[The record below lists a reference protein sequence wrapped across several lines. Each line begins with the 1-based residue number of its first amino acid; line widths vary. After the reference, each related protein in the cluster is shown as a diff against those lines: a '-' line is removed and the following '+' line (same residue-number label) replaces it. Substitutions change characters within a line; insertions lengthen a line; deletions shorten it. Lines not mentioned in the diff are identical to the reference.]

1 MSTTRVFLVASSLA
15 RLIEKERAGHLIQQG
30 YFPDQP
36 SRSISIRVEGNACS
50 LILITHEPNGPV
62 EEATAIPVS
71 QAEALL
77 DLAAGRVEYQSVG
90 PTIGTQPATLHRFIT
105 PGPLD
110 LITVAFEQPQQA
122 RAFQP
127 LPWFGPEVTEDP
139 AYQARSMALAGLP
152 SRTEVE
158 ITGAAVES
166 LLDTLDDGSEARL
179 PEPSAQAVAA
189 PEPVPDTKPDEED
202 DGLEVEDSVIR
213 ELARS
218 LRPQRRQ

>member
-15 RLIEKERAGHLIQQG
+15 RLIEKERAGDLIRQG

-36 SRSISIRVEGNACS
+36 SRSISRRVEGNACS
-50 LILITHEPNGPV
+50 LILITQEPNGPV

-77 DLAAGRVEYQSVG
+77 DLAAGRVEYLSVG
-90 PTIGTQPATLHRFIT
+90 PTIGTQPATLHRFLT

-122 RAFQP
+122 RTFQP

-152 SRTEVE
+152 SQAEVE
-158 ITGAAVES
+158 ITGTAVES

-179 PEPSAQAVAA
+179 PEPSAQAVPA
-189 PEPVPDTKPDEED
+189 PESASNLEPEED
-202 DGLEVEDSVIR
+202 DDLEVEDNVIR

-218 LRPQRRQ
+218 LRPHRRQ

>member
-1 MSTTRVFLVASSLA
+1 
-15 RLIEKERAGHLIQQG
+15 
-30 YFPDQP
+30 
-36 SRSISIRVEGNACS
+36 VEEDATS
-50 LILITHEPNGPV
+50 LILITREPNGPV

-77 DLAAGRVEYQSVG
+77 DLASGRVEYLSVG
-90 PTIGTQPATLHRFIT
+90 PTIGTQPATLHRFLT

-110 LITVAFEQPQQA
+110 LITVGFEQPQQA
-122 RAFQP
+122 RTFQP

-139 AYQARSMALAGLP
+139 AYQARSMALIGLP
-152 SRTEVE
+152 SEAEVE
-158 ITGAAVES
+158 ITGTAVES

-179 PEPSAQAVAA
+179 PAPSAQAVAA
-189 PEPVPDTKPDEED
+189 PEPASDTEPED
-202 DGLEVEDSVIR
+202 DKDDLEVEDSVIR

>member
-15 RLIEKERAGHLIQQG
+15 RLIEKERAGHLIRQG

-50 LILITHEPNGPV
+50 LILITQEPNGPV

-77 DLAAGRVEYQSVG
+77 DLASGRVEYLSVG
-90 PTIGTQPATLHRFIT
+90 PTIGTQPATLHRFLT

-122 RAFQP
+122 RTFDP
-127 LPWFGPEVTEDP
+127 LPWFGPEVTEDS

-152 SRTEVE
+152 SRAKVE
-158 ITGAAVES
+158 ITGTAVES
-166 LLDTLDDGSEARL
+166 LLDTLDDGSEACL
-179 PEPSAQAVAA
+179 PEPSALAVPA
-189 PEPVPDTKPDEED
+189 PESASNLDPEED
-202 DGLEVEDSVIR
+202 DDLEVEDNVIR

-218 LRPQRRQ
+218 LRPHRRQ

>member
-15 RLIEKERAGHLIQQG
+15 RLIEKERAGHLIRQG

-77 DLAAGRVEYQSVG
+77 DLAAGRVEYLSVG
-90 PTIGTQPATLHRFIT
+90 PTIGTQPATLHRFLT

-122 RAFQP
+122 RTFHP
-127 LPWFGPEVTEDP
+127 LPWFGLEVTEDP

-152 SRTEVE
+152 FRAEVE
-158 ITGAAVES
+158 ITGAALDS

-179 PEPSAQAVAA
+179 LESSVQAA
-189 PEPVPDTKPDEED
+189 PATEPASDLEPEED
-202 DGLEVEDSVIR
+202 DDLEVEDSVIVS
-213 ELARS
+213 AI
-218 LRPQRRQ
+218 RR

>member
-15 RLIEKERAGHLIQQG
+15 RLIEKERTGHLIRQG

-62 EEATAIPVS
+62 EEATAIPLS

-77 DLAAGRVEYQSVG
+77 DLAAGRVQYLSVG
-90 PTIGTQPATLHRFIT
+90 PTIGTQPATLHRFLT

-122 RAFQP
+122 RTCDP

-152 SRTEVE
+152 SRAEVE

-179 PEPSAQAVAA
+179 PATSAQAVPALESA
-189 PEPVPDTKPDEED
+189 SNLEPEED
-202 DGLEVEDSVIR
+202 DLEVEDNVIR

-218 LRPQRRQ
+218 LRRHRRQ

>member
-15 RLIEKERAGHLIQQG
+15 RLIEKERTGHLIRQG

-36 SRSISIRVEGNACS
+36 SRSISIRVEGNVCS
-50 LILITHEPNGPV
+50 LILITQEPNGPV
-62 EEATAIPVS
+62 EEATAIPLS

-77 DLAAGRVEYQSVG
+77 DLAAGRVQYLSVG
-90 PTIGTQPATLHRFIT
+90 PTIGTQPATLHRFLT

-122 RAFQP
+122 RTFDP

-152 SRTEVE
+152 SRAEVE

-179 PEPSAQAVAA
+179 PATSAQAVPA
-189 PEPVPDTKPDEED
+189 PESASNLEPEED
-202 DGLEVEDSVIR
+202 DLEVEDNVIR

-218 LRPQRRQ
+218 LRPHRRQ